1 MQARSVS
8 TSHQVL
14 SRAIKQAAFFADPG
28 GYSFSPT
35 ILYEELDGYA
45 KIAYDAEPSKHS
57 KVTEALLQMS
67 ADLLW
72 QFSVQGADKVFEV
85 YAESTAHISQFQDV

>member
-8 TSHQVL
+8 TPHQLL

-35 ILYEELDGYA
+35 TLYEELDGYA
-45 KIAYDAEPSKHS
+45 KIAYDAEPSKHWKLPKRCS
-57 KVTEALLQMS
+57 K
-67 ADLLW
+67 
-72 QFSVQGADKVFEV
+72 
-85 YAESTAHISQFQDV
+85 